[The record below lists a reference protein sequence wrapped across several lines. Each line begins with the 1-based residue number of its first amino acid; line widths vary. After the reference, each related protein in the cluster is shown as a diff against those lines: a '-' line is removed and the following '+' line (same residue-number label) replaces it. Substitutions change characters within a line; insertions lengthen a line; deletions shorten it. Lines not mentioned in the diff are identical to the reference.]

1 MQFKSDGHN
10 GETLD
15 GPLVYG
21 SSTSVNAM
29 LDFNI
34 LHSTLEKH
42 PSLTGLMQVS
52 IVQPGKLKPEA
63 NWKSVCQLLKDTGRR
78 PSSSHW
84 PNTRNQSATP
94 VG

>member
-1 MQFKSDGHN
+1 MQFESDGHN

-34 LHSTLEKH
+34 LHSTLENKKKKTKQTPFPH
-42 PSLTGLMQVS
+42 RFDAGEHRS
-52 IVQPGKLKPEA
+52 A
-63 NWKSVCQLLKDTGRR
+63 WKAK
-78 PSSSHW
+78 
-84 PNTRNQSATP
+84 A
-94 VG
+94 

>member
-1 MQFKSDGHN
+1 MGDGVGQALIQIQRRSEVKVQLKSDGHN

-21 SSTSVNAM
+21 NSPSEDAM
-29 LDFNI
+29 LDLNI

-52 IVQPGKLKPEA
+52 IVQPGKLKPAA
-63 NWKSVCQLLKDTGRR
+63 NWQSVRQLR
-78 PSSSHW
+78 
-84 PNTRNQSATP
+84 
-94 VG
+94 